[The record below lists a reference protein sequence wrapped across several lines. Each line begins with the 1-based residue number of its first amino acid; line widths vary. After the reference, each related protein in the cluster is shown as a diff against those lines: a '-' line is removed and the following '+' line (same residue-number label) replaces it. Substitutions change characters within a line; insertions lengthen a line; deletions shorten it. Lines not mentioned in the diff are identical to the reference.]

1 MTLPLLDTGRAEREL
16 GWRPVHSGIEAVE
29 ALLEGWR
36 VGADLPT
43 PPLALHAG
51 GVSRLKEVAT
61 GICGRDTLAG

>member
-1 MTLPLLDTGRAEREL
+1 M
-16 GWRPVHSGIEAVE
+16 HSGIEAVE